1 MDVQRYQVLGVEMVL
16 VGEALMRSSD
26 APRLI
31 RQFRGLDDTVLVKAC
46 GFKDVDG
53 AIHAAKAGADF
64 IGAQFACFTGTKV
77 QILNRRKALTGLV
90 FADGSPRQVSVE
102 GARAIIDA
110 IRHKKCYAGTS
121 LPAVSLNLLL
131 MQYLIYH

>member
-1 MDVQRYQVLGVEMVL
+1 MLCALSGIQNRVDVQRYQVLGVEMVL

-31 RQFRGLDDTVLVKAC
+31 CQFRGLDDTVLVKAC

-64 IGAQFACFTGTKV
+64 IGSSLLAFV
-77 QILNRRKALTGLV
+77 V
-90 FADGSPRQVSVE
+90 PRY
-102 GARAIIDA
+102 
-110 IRHKKCYAGTS
+110 KY
-121 LPAVSLNLLL
+121 
-131 MQYLIYH
+131 